1 MRLWKRPQP
10 MQPIAIIFV
19 GSSLAYYVLMTTF
32 STYLHEHLRFPITTV
47 SAIMFGYILVSRLSK
62 VALGPWF
69 DRLTFRSGLI
79 FALGIAASGFLLAS
93 SDSLMGKLAPWCLCI
108 AGVGVSSVVLLTQ
121 SFIASQKQRRS
132 HNAATSADYSFL
144 YILMNGSALIAP
156 IIGFEILRYLPQ
168 GLYWIIGGLYIL
180 LLVYC
185 LAYISGAECKPLPA
199 PHLALADWLK
209 PFKNRNYCRFLLVN
223 SLLWMLHAQLYSTI
237 PLYTRETLDDESNL
251 TLFFIVE
258 ALYVMVLQHW
268 VSLYINQHIPAY
280 YPAVALMLFSVSFF
294 LIYLAQDMV
303 LILWAAGVF
312 SLALMVY
319 MPSADANNAAFA
331 DHDRF
336 ATYFGLLSL
345 SATLGDSLGN
355 ILGMRLLAFLLQSG
369 NVSLYFLWLSGL
381 AAITAVLAIFCRNP
395 YNCH

>member
-1 MRLWKRPQP
+1 MRFWKRPQP
-10 MQPIAIIFV
+10 MLPIAIIFV

-32 STYLHEHLRFPITTV
+32 STYLHEHLHFPITTV
-47 SAIMFGYILVSRLSK
+47 STIMFGYILVSRLSK
-62 VALGPWF
+62 VALGAWF

-93 SDSLMGKLAPWCLCI
+93 SEALMGKFAPWGLCI
-108 AGVGVSSVVLLTQ
+108 AGVGVSSIVLLTQ
-121 SFIASQKQRRS
+121 SFIASQKQLQS
-132 HNAATSADYSFL
+132 HNTATPADYSFL

-156 IIGFEILRYLPQ
+156 IIGFEILRYMPQ

-185 LAYISGAECKPLPA
+185 LACISGAECKLSPA
-199 PHLALADWLK
+199 PHLTLADWLK

-237 PLYTRETLDDESNL
+237 PLYTRETLDDESHL
-251 TLFFIVE
+251 TLFFMVE
-258 ALYVMVLQHW
+258 ALCVMVLQHW
-268 VSLYINQHIPAY
+268 VSLYINQHIPSY
-280 YPAVALMLFSVSFF
+280 YPAVTLMLFSVSFF
-294 LIYLAQDMV
+294 LIYLAQDRV

-331 DHDRF
+331 DHGSF

-345 SATLGDSLGN
+345 SVTLGDSLGN

-369 NVSLYFLWLSGL
+369 NVSQYFLWLAG
-381 AAITAVLAIFCRNP
+381 ITAVLAIFYRNP
-395 YNCH
+395 YNCPL